1 MKRLDQWL
9 VDLNIAPSRTKAKE
23 LLQRGH
29 VQIQRH
35 GEWVPATS
43 ASQKHDQLSKQQ
55 IRLAD
60 SELLKYV
67 ARSGLKLE
75 GALRASAVVVS
86 GLTCLDVGQST
97 GGFTDCLLQQGASS
111 VIGVDVGKDQLAD
124 SLKNDARVESF
135 EGVNARELAGLSQL
149 QNYMGKM
156 DLLVMDV
163 SFISVTKVLD
173 GVLPFLKSGGE
184 CLVLIKPQFELGA
197 DALNKN
203 GIVTDPEDLEVLK
216 QKMLQHFTD
225 IGLQQVQ
232 SFDSQL
238 TGRDGNQEFFIHAKK

>member
-23 LLQRGH
+23 LLESGH

-35 GEWVPATS
+35 GEWVPVTS
-43 ASQKHDQLSKQQ
+43 ASQKHYQLSRQQ
-55 IRLAD
+55 VRLAD
-60 SELLKYV
+60 AELLKYV

-75 GALRASAVVVS
+75 GALKASALEVS
-86 GLTCLDVGQST
+86 GLICLDVGQST
-97 GGFTDCLLQQGASS
+97 GGFTDCLLQQGAAK

-124 SLKNDARVESF
+124 SLRDDSRVKSF
-135 EGVNARELAGLSQL
+135 EGVNARELAGFSELENHL
-149 QNYMGKM
+149 GKM

-163 SFISVTKVLD
+163 SFISVTKVLE
-173 GVLPFLKSGGE
+173 GVLPFLKPGGE

-203 GIVTDPEDLEVLK
+203 GIVRDPEDLEALK
-216 QKMLQHFTD
+216 QKMLQHFSD